1 MKKKIISISI
11 PQELYEKIK
20 EKADSLGLSVSAY
33 ITLLIQGEKDVLR
46 L

>member
-11 PQELYEKIK
+11 PEELYEKIK

-33 ITLLIQGEKDVLR
+33 ITLLVQGEQKL
-46 L
+46 